1 MKKTRLLASFLSL
14 ALGLTSFSAAPVT
27 ISAETVETSVT
38 QTTTSAETAE
48 TSVTQTTTS
57 AETEGLAPVIHDID
71 TAREKFEKYIEE
83 TNIDANIA
91 EEGKYPQYDG
101 KIVIECEPDTDAY
114 ARIFKFADENMILHE
129 LFETVIKFDTSKT
142 VNYTVSFRFVDEQ
155 TGENI
160 ENIHAK
166 LYRYNNKLEP
176 NKDEPGSYFITRD
189 NDVEPV
195 LIAEWNSTETPVF
208 TSETITSYLAQYDYS
223 VITDKLPEGYNFY
236 GKDHVESGYSG
247 AIGNGDHSINIKIS
261 KGQPTPATVDIP
273 LEGTFSL
280 DVRVVDQNRNIPL
293 KGMKCEVFEKYSG
306 EVVAEWNTSDTEV
319 MHIEGLEYK
328 FEGNKILEDFGKKI
342 YQFRITNLP
351 ENYIYYGYQE
361 DSLTLCGVY
370 IDEFA
375 KGNELSATAYL
386 IDQSPDAP
394 EIKYTTSAVS
404 QVSTTTVTTTTTRDR
419 FEAEKFF
426 VVVGTYGSEGY
437 TQLRYCYPADDGGYT
452 ADKVVWKDAPSDLS
466 YGDVFV
472 ADGDVS
478 VTKVQAAPN
487 DPVNAFAY
495 YYSLDEGSKLEK
507 AGNCNDIMEK
517 KDLTVTSNSYDGSS
531 HFSIRYKDNDGFT
544 YYYGLSRYGSALTVD
559 PIDCT
564 TGDVYTFA
572 LYNGHIVIPLSKKS
586 TAAVTTTTPTTTSVT
601 STAIDTTKGKGDAN
615 CDGNVDMSDAVLIMQ
630 SIANP
635 SKYKLTEEGKAN
647 ADMNGDGVTSGD
659 ALAIQKKL
667 LKLE

>member
-27 ISAETVETSVT
+27 I
-38 QTTTSAETAE
+38 SAETAE

-83 TNIDANIA
+83 TDIDANIA

-101 KIVIECEPDTDAY
+101 KIVIECEPDTDSY

-142 VNYTVSFRFVDEQ
+142 VNYTVSFRFVDEE

-176 NKDEPGSYFITRD
+176 NEDEPGSYFITRD
-189 NDVEPV
+189 RDVEPV

-208 TSETITSYLAQYDYS
+208 TSETITSYLAQYGYL

-236 GKDHVESGYSG
+236 GKDHAESGCSG
-247 AIGNGDHSINIKIS
+247 AIGNGDHSMDIRIS
-261 KGQPTPATVDIP
+261 KGEPTPETVDIP
-273 LEGTFSL
+273 LKGTFSL
-280 DVRVVDQNRNIPL
+280 DVRVLEQNRNIPVE
-293 KGMKCEVFEKYSG
+293 GMECEVYEKNSG
-306 EVVAEWNTSDTEV
+306 EVVAEWNTSDTEI
-319 MHIEGLEYK
+319 MHIEDLKYE
-328 FEGNKILEDFGKKI
+328 FTGNNLKRDTGK
-342 YQFRITNLP
+342 YQYHFRVTNLP
-351 ENYIYYGYQE
+351 ENYVYSGHRTDYDY
-361 DSLTLCGVY
+361 LCGY
-370 IDEFA
+370 LLTEFTE
-375 KGNELSATAYL
+375 GTELSATAYL

-517 KDLTVTSNSYDGSS
+517 KDLTVTSSSYDG
-531 HFSIRYKDNDGFT
+531 
-544 YYYGLSRYGSALTVD
+544 
-559 PIDCT
+559 
-564 TGDVYTFA
+564 
-572 LYNGHIVIPLSKKS
+572 
-586 TAAVTTTTPTTTSVT
+586 
-601 STAIDTTKGKGDAN
+601 
-615 CDGNVDMSDAVLIMQ
+615 
-630 SIANP
+630 
-635 SKYKLTEEGKAN
+635 
-647 ADMNGDGVTSGD
+647 
-659 ALAIQKKL
+659 
-667 LKLE
+667 

>member
-27 ISAETVETSVT
+27 ISAETG
-38 QTTTSAETAE
+38 E

-83 TNIDANIA
+83 TDIDANIA

-142 VNYTVSFRFVDEQ
+142 VNYTLSFRFVDAE
-155 TGENI
+155 TGEI
-160 ENIHAK
+160 FKNIHAK

-176 NKDEPGSYFITRD
+176 NEDEPGSYFITRD
-189 NDVEPV
+189 RDVEPV

-208 TSETITSYLAQYDYS
+208 TSETITSYLAQYGYL

-236 GKDHVESGYSG
+236 GKDHAESGCSG
-247 AIGNGDHSINIKIS
+247 AIGNGDHSMDIRIS
-261 KGQPTPATVDIP
+261 KGEPTPETVDIP

-375 KGNELSATAYL
+375 EGNELSATAYL
-386 IDQSPDAP
+386 IDQSLDAP

-404 QVSTTTVTTTTTRDR
+404 QVSTTT
-419 FEAEKFF
+419 
-426 VVVGTYGSEGY
+426 
-437 TQLRYCYPADDGGYT
+437 
-452 ADKVVWKDAPSDLS
+452 
-466 YGDVFV
+466 
-472 ADGDVS
+472 
-478 VTKVQAAPN
+478 
-487 DPVNAFAY
+487 
-495 YYSLDEGSKLEK
+495 
-507 AGNCNDIMEK
+507 
-517 KDLTVTSNSYDGSS
+517 
-531 HFSIRYKDNDGFT
+531 
-544 YYYGLSRYGSALTVD
+544 
-559 PIDCT
+559 
-564 TGDVYTFA
+564 
-572 LYNGHIVIPLSKKS
+572 
-586 TAAVTTTTPTTTSVT
+586 TTSAT
-601 STAIDTTKGKGDAN
+601 STVNDTTKGKGDAN

-647 ADMNGDGVTSGD
+647 ADMNGDGITSGD

-667 LKLE
+667 LHLDDIAEIKCETIMDWYSLGHSISDFYNKGYKPAVITNPDELKEYIEQAIPEENISSYLEKYNDSFFKDNVLLIYALQQTMGMNPAYAFVDTEVLDDQIKIYYKSAIQWGHPHPMFESICFAQVIVPKTAYNGQTVNWEFVES

>member
-14 ALGLTSFSAAPVT
+14 GLGLTSFSAAPVT
-27 ISAETVETSVT
+27 ISAETVETSVM
-38 QTTTSAETAE
+38 QTTTSAETVE
-48 TSVTQTTTS
+48 TAVTQTTTS

-83 TNIDANIA
+83 TDIDANIA

-176 NKDEPGSYFITRD
+176 NEDEPGSYFITRD
-189 NDVEPV
+189 RDVEPV

-208 TSETITSYLAQYDYS
+208 TSETITSYLAQYGYL

-236 GKDHVESGYSG
+236 GKDHAETGCSG
-247 AIGNGDHSINIKIS
+247 AIGNGDHSMDIRIS
-261 KGQPTPATVDIP
+261 KGDPTPETVDIP

-375 KGNELSATAYL
+375 EGNELSATAYL

-404 QVSTTTVTTTTTRDR
+404 QVSTTT
-419 FEAEKFF
+419 
-426 VVVGTYGSEGY
+426 
-437 TQLRYCYPADDGGYT
+437 
-452 ADKVVWKDAPSDLS
+452 
-466 YGDVFV
+466 
-472 ADGDVS
+472 
-478 VTKVQAAPN
+478 
-487 DPVNAFAY
+487 
-495 YYSLDEGSKLEK
+495 
-507 AGNCNDIMEK
+507 
-517 KDLTVTSNSYDGSS
+517 
-531 HFSIRYKDNDGFT
+531 
-544 YYYGLSRYGSALTVD
+544 
-559 PIDCT
+559 
-564 TGDVYTFA
+564 
-572 LYNGHIVIPLSKKS
+572 
-586 TAAVTTTTPTTTSVT
+586 TTSVT
-601 STAIDTTKGKGDAN
+601 STVKDTTKGKGDAN

-647 ADMNGDGVTSGD
+647 ADMNGDGITSGD

-667 LKLE
+667 LHLDDIAVTKCETMMDWYSLGQSLSGFYNKGYKPAVITNPDELKEYIEQAIPEEIISSYLEKYNDSFFKDNVLLIYALQQTMGMNPAYAFVDTEVLDDQIKIYYKSAIQWGHPHPMFESICFAQVIVPKTAYNGQTVNWEFVES

>member
-27 ISAETVETSVT
+27 ISAETSVM
-38 QTTTSAETAE
+38 QTTTSAETVE

-83 TNIDANIA
+83 TDIDANIA

-129 LFETVIKFDTSKT
+129 LFETVIKFNTSKT

-176 NKDEPGSYFITRD
+176 NEDEPGSYFITRD

-208 TSETITSYLAQYDYS
+208 TSETITSNLAQYDYS

-261 KGQPTPATVDIP
+261 KGEPTPETVDIP

-375 KGNELSATAYL
+375 EGNELSATAYL

-404 QVSTTTVTTTTTRDR
+404 QVSTTT
-419 FEAEKFF
+419 
-426 VVVGTYGSEGY
+426 
-437 TQLRYCYPADDGGYT
+437 
-452 ADKVVWKDAPSDLS
+452 
-466 YGDVFV
+466 
-472 ADGDVS
+472 
-478 VTKVQAAPN
+478 
-487 DPVNAFAY
+487 
-495 YYSLDEGSKLEK
+495 
-507 AGNCNDIMEK
+507 
-517 KDLTVTSNSYDGSS
+517 
-531 HFSIRYKDNDGFT
+531 
-544 YYYGLSRYGSALTVD
+544 
-559 PIDCT
+559 
-564 TGDVYTFA
+564 
-572 LYNGHIVIPLSKKS
+572 
-586 TAAVTTTTPTTTSVT
+586 TTSVT
-601 STAIDTTKGKGDAN
+601 STVNDTTKGNGDAN

-667 LKLE
+667 LHLDDIAEIKCETIMDWYSLGHSISDFYNKGYKPAVITNPDELKEYIEQAIPEENISSYLEKYNDSFFKDNVLLIYALQQTMGMNPAYAFVDTEVLDDQIKIYYKSAIQWGHPHPMFESICFAQVIVPKTAYNGQTVNWEFVES

>member
-27 ISAETVETSVT
+27 ISAETG
-38 QTTTSAETAE
+38 E

-83 TNIDANIA
+83 TDIDANIA

-176 NKDEPGSYFITRD
+176 NEDEPGAYFITRD
-189 NDVEPV
+189 RDVEPV

-208 TSETITSYLAQYDYS
+208 TSETITSYLAQYGYL

-236 GKDHVESGYSG
+236 GKDHAESGCSG
-247 AIGNGDHSINIKIS
+247 AIGNGDHSMDIRIS
-261 KGQPTPATVDIP
+261 KGEPTPETVDIP

-375 KGNELSATAYL
+375 EGNELSATAYL
-386 IDQSPDAP
+386 IDQSLDAP

-404 QVSTTTVTTTTTRDR
+404 
-419 FEAEKFF
+419 
-426 VVVGTYGSEGY
+426 
-437 TQLRYCYPADDGGYT
+437 
-452 ADKVVWKDAPSDLS
+452 
-466 YGDVFV
+466 
-472 ADGDVS
+472 
-478 VTKVQAAPN
+478 
-487 DPVNAFAY
+487 
-495 YYSLDEGSKLEK
+495 
-507 AGNCNDIMEK
+507 
-517 KDLTVTSNSYDGSS
+517 
-531 HFSIRYKDNDGFT
+531 
-544 YYYGLSRYGSALTVD
+544 
-559 PIDCT
+559 
-564 TGDVYTFA
+564 
-572 LYNGHIVIPLSKKS
+572 
-586 TAAVTTTTPTTTSVT
+586 
-601 STAIDTTKGKGDAN
+601 
-615 CDGNVDMSDAVLIMQ
+615 
-630 SIANP
+630 
-635 SKYKLTEEGKAN
+635 
-647 ADMNGDGVTSGD
+647 
-659 ALAIQKKL
+659 
-667 LKLE
+667 

>member
-1 MKKTRLLASFLSL
+1 MKKIRLLASFLSL
-14 ALGLTSFSAAPVT
+14 ALGLTSFSVAPVS
-27 ISAETVETSVT
+27 ISAETVETAVM
-38 QTTTSAETAE
+38 QTTTSAETVE
-48 TSVTQTTTS
+48 TAVTQTTTS
-57 AETEGLAPVIHDID
+57 TEAEGLAPVIHDID

-83 TNIDANIA
+83 TDIDANIA

-142 VNYTVSFRFVDEQ
+142 VNYTLSFRFVDEQ

-160 ENIHAK
+160 ENINAK

-176 NKDEPGSYFITRD
+176 NEDEPGSYFITRD
-189 NDVEPV
+189 RDVEPV

-208 TSETITSYLAQYDYS
+208 TSETITSYLAQYGYL

-236 GKDHVESGYSG
+236 GKDHAESGCSG
-247 AIGNGDHSINIKIS
+247 AIGNGNHSMDIRIS
-261 KGQPTPATVDIP
+261 KGEPTPETVDIP

-404 QVSTTTVTTTTTRDR
+404 QVSTTT
-419 FEAEKFF
+419 
-426 VVVGTYGSEGY
+426 
-437 TQLRYCYPADDGGYT
+437 
-452 ADKVVWKDAPSDLS
+452 
-466 YGDVFV
+466 
-472 ADGDVS
+472 
-478 VTKVQAAPN
+478 
-487 DPVNAFAY
+487 
-495 YYSLDEGSKLEK
+495 
-507 AGNCNDIMEK
+507 
-517 KDLTVTSNSYDGSS
+517 
-531 HFSIRYKDNDGFT
+531 
-544 YYYGLSRYGSALTVD
+544 
-559 PIDCT
+559 
-564 TGDVYTFA
+564 
-572 LYNGHIVIPLSKKS
+572 
-586 TAAVTTTTPTTTSVT
+586 TTSVT
-601 STAIDTTKGKGDAN
+601 STVKDTTKGKGDAN

-647 ADMNGDGVTSGD
+647 ADMNGDGITSGD
-659 ALAIQKKL
+659 ALAIQKL
-667 LKLE
+667 SLIHI